1 MEISWK
7 VREASGTGF
16 YTIQPGIKGTF
27 AWAALKQEVGRVE
40 AGIRANPHVHFA
52 RLQTK
57 EWLPSLLNP

>member
-27 AWAALKQEVGRVE
+27 ARAALKQESGR
-40 AGIRANPHVHFA
+40 APAFI
-52 RLQTK
+52 
-57 EWLPSLLNP
+57 SLDYK